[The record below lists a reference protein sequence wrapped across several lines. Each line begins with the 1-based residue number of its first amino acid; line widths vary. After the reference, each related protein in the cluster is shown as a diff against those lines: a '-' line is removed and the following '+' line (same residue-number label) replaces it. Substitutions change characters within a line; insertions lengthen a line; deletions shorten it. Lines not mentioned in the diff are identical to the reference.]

1 MKAIKILWL
10 LLLAVCLMP
19 LGCASKKEAGQKK
32 TIRVMSYNIHIASPP
47 SIKPDFSFTDLDAV
61 ADVINRE
68 KADLVSLQE
77 VDKYT
82 ARSGKQS
89 HQSKDLGERTKM
101 HDHFADAVDR
111 SEGIQGN
118 AILSKFPFVKTES
131 FKLPVPANSKGETRS
146 LALGVVNIEGK
157 EVVFI
162 SVHLDHISDETRGY
176 QVNQILGILE
186 KYKDDPIIFTGDLNM
201 QPGNQVLKVL
211 EKYLI
216 IANTSLP
223 TFPSVRPDKTI
234 DYILF
239 NQKLLDNFEVGKFF
253 TVDEKYA
260 SDHIPL
266 VVDLTVK

>member
-1 MKAIKILWL
+1 
-10 LLLAVCLMP
+10 
-19 LGCASKKEAGQKK
+19 
-32 TIRVMSYNIHIASPP
+32 
-47 SIKPDFSFTDLDAV
+47 
-61 ADVINRE
+61 
-68 KADLVSLQE
+68 
-77 VDKYT
+77 
-82 ARSGKQS
+82 
-89 HQSKDLGERTKM
+89 M

-186 KYKDDPIIFTGDLNM
+186 KYKDYPIIFTGDLNM
-201 QPGNQVLKVL
+201 QPESQVLKVL

-223 TFPSVRPDKTI
+223 TFPSVRPGIRQLIIFYSIKSFWTT
-234 DYILF
+234 LRLVSF
-239 NQKLLDNFEVGKFF
+239 LLLMRSMHQIIF
-253 TVDEKYA
+253 
-260 SDHIPL
+260 L
-266 VVDLTVK
+266 